1 MLDPACFKIG
11 SVHSPPHPH
20 PAKSGSESGD
30 IRHQFNCH
38 LIEKIDVSTLP
49 VKVLGFEQFDV
60 APPVRTHPTPSALQ
74 TERVRPRTQES
85 LRIEYLYIYI
95 CYKKSMDMLS
105 DPGL

>member
-20 PAKSGSESGD
+20 PAKSGSESGN

-38 LIEKIDVSTLP
+38 VIEKIDVSTLP

-60 APPVRTHPTPSALQ
+60 APTPGTKNTHRYRRRGRKTADLESRRELSLSFLAL
-74 TERVRPRTQES
+74 VTQ
-85 LRIEYLYIYI
+85 LF
-95 CYKKSMDMLS
+95 
-105 DPGL
+105 P